1 MQIEVYGKRVDGMFQ
16 NYSKCTMV
24 LEYPFMSLKKEYN
37 GRLLK
42 GIDFNTNQI
51 ADVIFAS
58 IPAYA
63 FLQRSG
69 SHNNKIRLAH
79 IFVGI
84 DNKDTKIKVI
94 DSDLLLT

>member
-1 MQIEVYGKRVDGMFQ
+1 
-16 NYSKCTMV
+16 
-24 LEYPFMSLKKEYN
+24 MSLKKEYN

-69 SHNNKIRLAH
+69 SHNDKIRLAH

-94 DSDLLLT
+94 DSDLLMTESNFQEIRSKGYQQAECQDIYLAP